1 MLLNNQQVKEKNKE
15 KLENVLPND
24 NKNTSQN
31 LWEQL
36 KKFLEEVYY
45 IKMLILDK
53 SHKINYLSCHLKKLQ
68 KNSI

>member
-15 KLENVLPND
+15 NLENVLPDD

-36 KKFLEEVYY
+36 KNCLEEVYY

-53 SHKINYLSCHLKKLQ
+53 RKVIKLT
-68 KNSI
+68 I

>member
-15 KLENVLPND
+15 NLENVLPDD
-24 NKNTSQN
+24 NKNTTSQN

-36 KKFLEEVYY
+36 KNCLEEVYY

-53 SHKINYLSCHLKKLQ
+53 RKVIN
-68 KNSI
+68 